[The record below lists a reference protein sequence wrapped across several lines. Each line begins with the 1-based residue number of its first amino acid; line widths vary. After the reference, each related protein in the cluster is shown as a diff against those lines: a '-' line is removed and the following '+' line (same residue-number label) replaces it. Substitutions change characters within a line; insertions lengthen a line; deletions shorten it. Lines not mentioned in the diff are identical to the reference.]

1 MYYKMEGNDK
11 LKEIDIRNCTYYFD
25 NITKFEDLGLDNIL
39 IDAKPYENILVYN
52 ISYKNLIGDKP
63 LRIRF
68 DKVDRFIRV

>member
-11 LKEIDIRNCTYYFD
+11 LKEIDIRNGTYYFD
-25 NITKFEDLGLDNIL
+25 NITKFEDLDLDNIL
-39 IDAKPYENILVYN
+39 IDAKSYENILVYN

-68 DKVDRFIRV
+68 DKVDGFIRV